1 MTKDN
6 EQTQE
11 YTEYAWGFWQRNL
24 KTDKIPKLEC
34 PNCKEITFTP
44 TRVVGSYC
52 TGNHTISGYCANCGF
67 EHTNLKN
74 LDYYNSLHELLVNA
88 KDKGEYIYKK

>member
-11 YTEYAWGFWQRNL
+11 YTEYAWGFLQRNL

-34 PNCKEITFTP
+34 PNCKEIIFTP
-44 TRVVGSYC
+44 TRFVGSHC
-52 TGNHTISGYCANCGF
+52 TGNHTISGYCGNCGF
-67 EHTNLKN
+67 KHTNLKN
-74 LDYYNSLHELLVNA
+74 LEYYESLHKLILND
-88 KDKGEYIYKK
+88 KDKYEYIYEK

>member
-1 MTKDN
+1 MTKEN
-6 EQTQE
+6 KQTQE
-11 YTEYAWGFWQRNL
+11 YTEYAWGFWQRHL

-52 TGNHTISGYCANCGF
+52 TGNHTISGYCVNCGF

-74 LDYYNSLHELLVNA
+74 LEYYLSLHNLLANA